1 MTDLIGLHGQY
12 ALVPPQ
18 TFVARLTDEWTT
30 TYHNVPSAA
39 LRAMWTTMANTYQDA
54 ILDTAAGVSPRWRIL
69 CPASTA
75 LPPDQRTRF
84 VAQRQK
90 LSASIGRLENAELS
104 EISSRLDKN
113 ADSLKDGIASLRRE
127 IDSVERTVA
136 IVNAVG
142 TVAGFAARVAG
153 LTG

>member
-1 MTDLIGLHGQY
+1 MTPDELLQNLRGLELELRSAEVQS
-12 ALVPPQ
+12 A
-18 TFVARLTDEWTT
+18 VA
-30 TYHNVPSAA
+30 
-39 LRAMWTTMANTYQDA
+39 
-54 ILDTAAGVSPRWRIL
+54 
-69 CPASTA
+69 A

-84 VAQRQK
+84 VTERQK

-104 EISSRLDKN
+104 GILSRLN
-113 ADSLKDGIASLRRE
+113 ANEDSLKDGIASLRRE